1 VSAAIDHDF
10 WAGRRVLVTGHTG
23 FKGAWLSLW
32 LGALG
37 ARVTGLAPG
46 PPTSPSLYE
55 LARVGEGMS
64 ECAVDVRDARAVR
77 DAVAR
82 ERPEI
87 VLHLAAQPLVRLSYR
102 EPALTYEVNVMG
114 TVNVLEAVRDAGGA
128 VRAVVVVTSDKCYE
142 NPAGGARR
150 FVEGDPLGGEDP
162 YSSSKACAELVT
174 AAYRASFFAA
184 GASGAPGTAVASA
197 RAGNVIGGGDW
208 GADRLIPDIVRAV
221 EAGEPVKVRNPGAVR
236 PWQHVL
242 NPLSGYLALA
252 RGLCRASEESGR
264 DAPAAGGR
272 PPSDGVP
279 EGGLPEGGLPERG
292 VPEGGLLEGGLP
304 ERDLPERGL
313 PERDLPER
321 DLSESGPL
329 ERALLE
335 RDLLGC
341 GLPDRGLSER
351 EVRDVAGA
359 WNFGPAAAD
368 VQTVGWVVQR
378 LAEHWGGAFAWE
390 VDGEQ
395 GPPEAGHLALDSS
408 RAARELDW
416 HPAWDLDRALESV
429 ARWHE
434 AFRRGADVRQTTV
447 SQIGQFDQVAR

>member
-1 VSAAIDHDF
+1 MSATVDHDF

-32 LGALG
+32 LGGVLG

-55 LARVGEGMS
+55 LARVGEGVR
-64 ECAVDVRDARAVR
+64 ERAVDVRDARAVR
-77 DAVAR
+77 DAIAE

-114 TVNVLEAVRDAGGA
+114 TVNVLEAVRHAGDA

-142 NPAGGARR
+142 NPAGGARC

-184 GASGAPGTAVASA
+184 GDADAAAGDADASATGTRIASA

-252 RGLCRASEESGR
+252 RELCRTSTENGSG
-264 DAPAAGGR
+264 A
-272 PPSDGVP
+272 
-279 EGGLPEGGLPERG
+279 
-292 VPEGGLLEGGLP
+292 
-304 ERDLPERGL
+304 
-313 PERDLPER
+313 
-321 DLSESGPL
+321 
-329 ERALLE
+329 
-335 RDLLGC
+335 
-341 GLPDRGLSER
+341 
-351 EVRDVAGA
+351 RDVAGA
-359 WNFGPAAAD
+359 WNFGPA
-368 VQTVGWVVQR
+368 VQDARTVGWVVQR

-390 VDGEQ
+390 ADGEQ

-416 HPAWDLDRALESV
+416 RPAWDLDRALESV
-429 ARWHE
+429 ARWYE
-434 AFRRGADVRQTTV
+434 AFRSGADVRQTTV
-447 SQIGQFDQVAR
+447 GQIGQFDQIAR